1 MIDFKAMFKDFEFPF
16 TVEEGKDDYYCLGLP
31 LFYTDGDGV
40 EIYVKKCP
48 NGTFTMSDDG
58 WTLGVH
64 SCFDRRNIEVVKR
77 IINHTDFTRYDEE
90 SDEISATST
99 ERDFAVALLEMA
111 SVMVAAN
118 YAVTALRGMKVTKNA
133 DQDARK
139 E

>member
-16 TVEEGKDDYYCLGLP
+16 TIEEGKDDYYCLGLP

-48 NGTFTMSDDG
+48 NGIFTMSDDG

-64 SCFDRRNIEVVKR
+64 SCFDRQNIEVVKR
-77 IINHTDFTRYDEE
+77 IADHRDYSRYDEKT
-90 SDEISATST
+90 DEIIATAT
-99 ERDFAVALLEMA
+99 EECFAAALLELV
-111 SVMVAAN
+111 SVIIAAN
-118 YAVTALRGMKVTKNA
+118 YAVAALRGMKVTKNA